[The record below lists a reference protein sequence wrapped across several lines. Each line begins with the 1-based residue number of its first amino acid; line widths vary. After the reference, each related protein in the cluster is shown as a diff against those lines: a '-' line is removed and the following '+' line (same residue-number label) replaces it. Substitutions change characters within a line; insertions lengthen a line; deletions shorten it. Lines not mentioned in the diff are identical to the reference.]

1 MIVGP
6 IRSPADSG
14 GGGDDSNR
22 QISDSCIALDCLSWL
37 KKLRGL
43 NAVITAKLKPYR
55 LTLGEY
61 ELLSALES
69 GPLPQ
74 HALCHATLHAEPS
87 VSRWL
92 AHLRQEGWVSR
103 HRPPADLRT
112 WMAALTDDGRRQLQ
126 AARASLTEV
135 VESLDAALSPSER
148 RTLARLRKKLGR
160 FVDTQREET

>member
-1 MIVGP
+1 MTASSRLPNGDGSGDAVGS
-6 IRSPADSG
+6 RQA
-14 GGGDDSNR
+14 GGDSTV
-22 QISDSCIALDCLSWL
+22 ALDCLSWL

-43 NAVITAKLKPYR
+43 NAVITASLKPYR

-61 ELLSALES
+61 ELLAALED

-74 HALCHATLHAEPS
+74 HGLCHATLHAEPS

-112 WMAALTDDGRRQLQ
+112 WMAALTDDGRRQLK
-126 AARASLTEV
+126 AARATLTGV
-135 VESLDAALSPSER
+135 LESLDAALSPSER
-148 RTLARLRKKLGR
+148 RTLVRLRSKLGR
-160 FVDTQREET
+160 FVDSQRPES